1 MNIVRHLIT
10 AFALVAVL
18 CACDEEETTTMGTF
32 DEQEVMDARAAKDE
46 FFRTSD
52 ASPIPAAFRDRFEGL
67 SYFAPSE
74 DLVID
79 ATYAPSKNPD
89 TVTMATNVAGD
100 VRRALRMGKLRF
112 AIGNRTCTLTAFRE
126 IPDADDGLFVP
137 FKDATTGRESYSG
150 GRYLTVTDVGDST
163 ATIDFNAAYNPYC
176 AYNEDY
182 SCPLVPTENILPVA
196 IRAGERTWK

>member
-1 MNIVRHLIT
+1 MKALRHLIII
-10 AFALVAVL
+10 AAVGLLVA
-18 CACDEEETTTMGTF
+18 CEEDETASMDAF
-32 DEQEVMDARAAKDE
+32 DEQEVVDARTAKDD
-46 FFRTSD
+46 FLRTSD
-52 ASPIPAAFRDRFEGL
+52 DSPIPAAFRDSFEGL

-74 DLVID
+74 TYVID
-79 ATYAPSKNPD
+79 AAYAPFKTPD
-89 TVTMATNVAGD
+89 TVSMATNVSGD
-100 VRRALRMGKLRF
+100 VRRALRMGKLSF
-112 AIGNRTCTLTAFRE
+112 TVGGRTCTLMAYRE

-182 SCPLVPTENILPVA
+182 SCPLVPNENVLPVA
-196 IRAGERTWK
+196 IRAGERKWK